1 MCVCVCVRA
10 GSALEEVCLL
20 MRLSVESGWGE
31 WLRLFEG
38 RKRLLKM
45 SHREKELFF
54 FLAGT
59 PRKTLLGFLFPADL
73 KKKDAFQNLQPL
85 LIIPISPG
93 DE

>member
-1 MCVCVCVRA
+1 MCGCVCVRA

-45 SHREKELFF
+45 SHREKETFF
-54 FLAGT
+54 FSRNSRKDTAGFSLS
-59 PRKTLLGFLFPADL
+59 R
-73 KKKDAFQNLQPL
+73 
-85 LIIPISPG
+85 
-93 DE
+93 

>member
-1 MCVCVCVRA
+1 MCVCVCVCA
-10 GSALEEVCLL
+10 GSAQEEVCLL

-45 SHREKELFF
+45 SHRKKDFF

-59 PRKTLLGFLFPADL
+59 PGKTLLGFLFPAD
-73 KKKDAFQNLQPL
+73 
-85 LIIPISPG
+85 
-93 DE
+93 